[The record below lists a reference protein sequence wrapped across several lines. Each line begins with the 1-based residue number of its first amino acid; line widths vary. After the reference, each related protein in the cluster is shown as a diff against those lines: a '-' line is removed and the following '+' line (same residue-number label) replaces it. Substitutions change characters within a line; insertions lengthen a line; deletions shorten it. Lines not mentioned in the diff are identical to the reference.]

1 MLGNNGCEDDGAKW
15 EAQLRKGCLE
25 LAVLAVL
32 APGRSYGLEILRAL
46 GQNSKLILSE
56 GTIYPILN
64 RLRQDGLVD
73 SQWVESESGHPRKYY
88 ALTRQGRARAT
99 RMANA
104 WFEFAAGLSAL
115 VDPLV
120 SKRSNANDAR

>member
-1 MLGNNGCEDDGAKW
+1 MLGNNGREDEAARW

-25 LAVLAVL
+25 LAVLAAL

-46 GQNSKLILSE
+46 EQDSKLVLSE

-88 ALTRQGRARAT
+88 SLTRAGRARAV

-104 WFEFAAGLSAL
+104 WFEFASGLNAI
-115 VDPLV
+115 VEPLI
-120 SKRSNANDAR
+120 SKKEQNR